1 MLSEVIYTNEL
12 NNLDI
17 REFKVNLNSLVDS
30 KKVFDK
36 NIILNSKINIFIENL
51 QQLLSENGFVI
62 IRKFGTDLDYF
73 IILNFLLSTEIYF
86 SERMNASLHTFQIKL
101 KSNALSESLHNHGF
115 HTDFLFQDTI
125 PDCVSLQCLIK
136 DPKYPYL
143 GRNYIVDTKKLFS
156 NIMTKFSLTEEYLL
170 NLELPY
176 TFGKKTIWI
185 KVFSKDGTRI
195 SIKIHLSTID
205 LSKLKKEH
213 FFEDVSIV
221 ELINQLGLNLSIDF
235 VLDQGDIVIFS
246 NKYAMHKRGE
256 ASLDIEN
263 INNYKSRKMNSIRF
277 FKKYE

>member
-1 MLSEVIYTNEL
+1 
-12 NNLDI
+12 
-17 REFKVNLNSLVDS
+17 VNFLIDS
-30 KKVFDK
+30 KKKFDK
-36 NIILNSKINIFIENL
+36 TIILNQEINIFIDNL
-51 QQLLSENGFVI
+51 QCLLSENNFVI
-62 IRKFGTDLDYF
+62 IKNFGTDLDSF
-73 IILNFLLSTEIYF
+73 IILNFLLSKEIYF
-86 SERMNASLHTFQIKL
+86 SERMNASLHTFKSKL
-101 KSNALSESLHNHGF
+101 KSSGLSENLYNYGF

-143 GRNYIVDTKKLFS
+143 GRNYIVNTKKLFL
-156 NIMTKFSLTEEYLL
+156 NMMTKFSLTEKYLL
-170 NLELPY
+170 NLKLPY

-213 FFEDVSIV
+213 FFENVSIV

-256 ASLDIEN
+256 ASLDIES
-263 INNYKSRKMNSIRF
+263 INKYKSRKMNSIRF